1 MVSIELDSLHDQR
14 PALMSYQ
21 EAKYAAS
28 FVTTLITS
36 LIYAQRVQALHAAG
50 YFDGADGAALTGR
63 AILILIGAIVVAG
76 ILGQIVLAIVLAI
89 FGNELESREDE
100 RDRQIE
106 MRAMHLAFTLLGIGF
121 LGAMILLALGRAPFL
136 VFHLITYAMVLAGL
150 GADLYRIWLHRRGF

>member
-1 MVSIELDSLHDQR
+1 MVSIETDS
-14 PALMSYQ
+14 PESTAMSYQ

-28 FVTTLITS
+28 FVTTLLTS
-36 LIYAQRVQALHAAG
+36 LLYAQRVQALYADG
-50 YFDGADGAALTGR
+50 YFSGADGSALTGK

-76 ILGQIVLAIVLAI
+76 IVGQIVLAIARAI
-89 FGNELESREDE
+89 LGADLESREDE

-106 MRAMHLAFTLLGIGF
+106 MRAMHLAFTLLGFGF
-121 LGAMILLALGRAPFL
+121 LGSMILLALGREPFL